1 MLLKTGSFRKAN
13 LDEVEL
19 PVHGLLYNHLYL
31 DEVELPISIATLN
44 LDGLLP
50 GQSSLDGLHAVA
62 VRCHDI
68 RMHNRGGQSRLG
80 YSQLAAVLAEDRGLK
95 KGSSTRPSK

>member
-1 MLLKTGSFRKAN
+1 MEDGITELNFVTEICSFRKAN

-19 PVHGLLYNHLYL
+19 P
-31 DEVELPISIATLN
+31 ISIATLD

-95 KGSSTRPSK
+95 KGSYINETN